1 MHEVLPVMAG
11 AIIGLLVPYLPTLR
25 WRVWALIILSVGC
38 GAAAS
43 WISGELAVS
52 VGYVAIDTAQVSVAA
67 LLMWTLSARWR
78 RRAVSRQ
85 ERLKAAS
92 R

>member
-1 MHEVLPVMAG
+1 MNEILPVMAG
-11 AIIGLLVPYLPTLR
+11 AVIGLLIPYLPTLR
-25 WRVWALIILSVGC
+25 WRVWALIVLSVGC

-52 VGYVAIDTAQVSVAA
+52 MGYVAIDAAQVSIAA
-67 LLMWTLSARWR
+67 SLTWTLSARWR
-78 RRAVSRQ
+78 RRAGSRH
-85 ERLKAAS
+85 ERLKATP

>member
-1 MHEVLPVMAG
+1 MNEIFPVVTG
-11 AIIGLLVPYLPTLR
+11 VVIGLVIPHLATLR
-25 WRVWALIILSVGC
+25 WRAWAFVVLSIGC

-52 VGYVAIDTAQVSVAA
+52 LGYLAIDAAQVSIAA
-67 LLMWTLSARWR
+67 LLMWTLTARWR
-78 RRAVSRQ
+78 RRAGSRQ
-85 ERLKAAS
+85 HRLKAMP

>member
-1 MHEVLPVMAG
+1 
-11 AIIGLLVPYLPTLR
+11 
-25 WRVWALIILSVGC
+25 LIILSVGC

-52 VGYVAIDTAQVSVAA
+52 MGYVAIDTAQVSVAA
-67 LLMWTLSARWR
+67 LLMWTLAARWR
-78 RRAVSRQ
+78 RRAGSRQ
-85 ERLKAAS
+85 ERLKAAP